1 MADLSGWR
9 FFQRI
14 TIQSS
19 EVPSDLTDFPVY
31 VDLSDLG
38 STFFNE
44 VQSGGEDI
52 RVTLSDKST
61 LVPREVVTIDTGGQ
75 DGNLYFR
82 ADTLASGSDTDFYI
96 WFGNASASAPA
107 PTDPNGRNA
116 VWSNGYHRVYHFG
129 DDPTNGVALDS
140 TGGADATIQDD
151 GGGNPSR
158 VLSGPTGAHWDVP
171 ENTYLKIPI
180 ATGVLDTSADP
191 FTVQSINATDSDP
204 VTQDDVYIA
213 SIQDANGDTFPIY
226 YSDVNQ
232 NVRTWNGNGFDLFSW
247 TVSKIENIALV
258 HRSDESIEAFRDGS
272 SVATSSNYNYPDAVS
287 ELWAMWSLNGVM
299 KGRIYSWF
307 LSGVSRTAGW
317 TLTRN
322 NNERGTSSF
331 YSTGAA
337 EFNGFK
343 GSGTGTSTGGANLDR
358 RRSLSGFGEGTA
370 RGFGELNRIPISGS
384 GKGTVTGGGTI
395 ANNVPLGGQGI
406 GLARGNGQLRRL
418 LAVNGG
424 GQGVASGESSLLERR
439 DFPGNGVAA
448 AAGEATILSARVF
461 GGSGVA
467 RAIGSAEL
475 GDIKAHWVVVDG
487 SVESED
493 AGDALSITGLDTSKV
508 HVFQVLA
515 LDTAYNFSRPATITV
530 SPVEVSVAGRQTDS
544 IDLEIRTPD
553 PSLSDSIKLYRATS
567 QGGPYTEIK
576 EFTGLSE
583 TITYTDGG
591 LSSGT
596 GYYYKAEAL
605 GQQASPVESAEVSV
619 STPEFFKTSIGRL
632 QASSTGQVQVTG
644 LGFEPDLIAF
654 EITANTQNFGDDI
667 RQRGEEWGW
676 GYGYSMPKDG
686 THVAMAVASGSN
698 STDGQVS
705 STTTKYSVYV
715 PVLTSDGATING
727 WIEGRVTSTSEDG
740 FTLQFDSAYAAWHL
754 TWTAYKLGSN
764 GEADIGF
771 QKSPT
776 SGGTQEVNVGFEPNF
791 LRTIVQPN
799 SGIQS
804 GDDQVADAQVN
815 GWGHGLAADNGQSVK
830 QVAATVAMW
839 SSNINMHGWGSSD
852 TDALYTIIIGSNE
865 DITARIRASLSS
877 FDAGGFTLDFN
888 GVDQGQPYLYCAM
901 KTEASPDIGYGRT
914 PTSTSTEGEPTE
926 NETSLVKVLASN
938 TIEDI
943 NIEGEVPD
951 NSADGHHGWM
961 QGLAKAGGSQFAH
974 GFSSHSNSVNG
985 HYESGSASE
994 GFNLAYSDQH
1004 GVLQGTD
1011 IAALEGLGSKGF
1023 DLNFNQVATRS
1034 SGNIRIDRTLYIYWT
1049 FS

>member
-1 MADLSGWR
+1 VADLSGWR

-151 GGGNPSR
+151 GGGDPSR

-191 FTVQSINATDSDP
+191 FTIQSINATDSDP

-226 YSDVNQ
+226 YSDANQ
-232 NVRTWNGNGFDLFSW
+232 SVRTWNGNGFDLFSW

-343 GSGTGTSTGGANLDR
+343 GSGTGTATGGANLDR

-370 RGFGELNRIPISGS
+370 RGFGELNRIPISGR
-384 GKGTVTGGGTI
+384 GEGTASGGGTI
-395 ANNVPLGGQGI
+395 ANNVPLDSQGI
-406 GLARGNGQLRRL
+406 GLARGDGQLSRL
-418 LAVNGG
+418 SAVNGG
-424 GQGVASGESSLLERR
+424 GQGVASGGGSLLGRL
-439 DFPGNGVAA
+439 GLSGSGQGIAV
-448 AAGEATILSARVF
+448 GTATILSARVF
-461 GGSGVA
+461 GGTGVG
-467 RAIGSAEL
+467 RALGTVEL

-530 SPVEVSVAGRQTDS
+530 SPVEVSVTGRQTDF
-544 IDLEIRTPD
+544 IDLEVRTPD
-553 PSLSDSIKLYRATS
+553 PSLSSSIKLYCATS

-576 EFTGLSE
+576 EFTDLSE
-583 TITYTDGG
+583 TIRYTDDG

-596 GYYYKAEAL
+596 DYYYKAEAF
-605 GQQASPVESAEVSV
+605 GQQASPVESAEAAT
-619 STPEFFKTSIGRL
+619 STAKLLQTSIGRL
-632 QASSTGQVQVTG
+632 QVGSTGEVQVRG
-644 LGFEPDLIAF
+644 VGFEPDLIAF

-667 RQRGEEWGW
+667 RQGGEEWGW

-686 THVAMAVASGSN
+686 THVAMAVASGSS
-698 STDGQVS
+698 STNGQVS
-705 STTTKYSVYV
+705 STTTTHGVYV
-715 PVLTSDGATING
+715 PVLSNDGATIDG
-727 WIEGRVTSTSEDG
+727 WIEARVTSTSEDG
-740 FTLQFDSAYAAWHL
+740 FTLQFDSAYSAWHL
-754 TWTAYKLGSN
+754 TWTAYQLGPN
-764 GEADIGF
+764 GEAEVGF
-771 QKSPT
+771 EKSPT
-776 SGGTQEVNVGFEPNF
+776 STGTQEVSVGFEPNF
-791 LRTIVQPN
+791 LRTAIQPN
-799 SGIQS
+799 DGIQS
-804 GDDQVADAQVN
+804 GDDQVVDAQQN
-815 GWGHGLAADNGQSVK
+815 GWGHGLAADNGQSVE
-830 QVAATVAMW
+830 QVSASVAMW

-852 TDALYTIIIGSNE
+852 TDALYAIVIDSTE
-865 DITARIRASLSS
+865 DIVGRIRASLSS
-877 FDAGGFTLDFN
+877 FDAGGFTLDFD
-888 GVDQGQPYLYCAM
+888 GVDQGQPYLYCAI
-901 KTEASPDIGYGRT
+901 KTEASLDIGYGRT
-914 PTSTSTEGEPTE
+914 PTSTSTESEATE
-926 NETSLVKVLASN
+926 NETGLVKVLASN

-943 NIEGEVPD
+943 NIEGEVD
-951 NSADGHHGWM
+951 NTNDGHHGWM
-961 QGLAKAGGSQFAH
+961 QGLAKAGGAQFGH
-974 GFSSHSNSVNG
+974 GFSSHSNSVDG
-985 HYESGSASE
+985 HYESGSAAE
-994 GFNLAYSDQH
+994 GFNLVYSDE
-1004 GVLQGTD
+1004 GGNNLGKD
-1011 IAALEGLGSKGF
+1011 RAAIEGLGSGGF
-1023 DLNFNQVATRS
+1023 DLNFKQVTTTS
-1034 SGNIRIDRTLYIYWT
+1034 SGAVRIDRTLYIYWT